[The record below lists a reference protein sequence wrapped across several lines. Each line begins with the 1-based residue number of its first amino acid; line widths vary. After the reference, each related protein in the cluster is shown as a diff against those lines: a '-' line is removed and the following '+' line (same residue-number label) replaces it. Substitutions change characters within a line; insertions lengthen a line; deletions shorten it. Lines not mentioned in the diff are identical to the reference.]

1 MHDDGQAID
10 GNHLFR
16 LGAAHVPQLGQLGA
30 LARFDRPGRCCEITL
45 TILKPSEA
53 GTGAMRGHRGDY
65 RFALRRAS
73 ADPLLV
79 LDLGRTNADVL
90 KALGLEQPGD
100 EHGGQLGAD
109 GVGAV
114 DAQYRGPVRRDRQC
128 GEGAGRAAGCHRQ
141 QQRREKPNPE
151 PSSSETWRHRA
162 TSLLKAARLRRSG
175 YRKMTDGAPG
185 VVSMAFNAVRSR
197 PDSGRR
203 ASPSRGYRSPRR
215 NRSPVHVAHGW

>member
-1 MHDDGQAID
+1 
-10 GNHLFR
+10 
-16 LGAAHVPQLGQLGA
+16 
-30 LARFDRPGRCCEITL
+30 
-45 TILKPSEA
+45 
-53 GTGAMRGHRGDY
+53 MRGHRGDY

-100 EHGGQLGAD
+100 EHGASLAPTVLEPWMRSTAD
-109 GVGAV
+109 PSAGIGSAARAPVELLA
-114 DAQYRGPVRRDRQC
+114 ATASSRG
-128 GEGAGRAAGCHRQ
+128 
-141 QQRREKPNPE
+141 EKPNPE

-185 VVSMAFNAVRSR
+185 VVSMAFNAARSR
-197 PDSGRR
+197 PDSGRT
-203 ASPSRGYRSPRR
+203 ASIARIS
-215 NRSPVHVAHGW
+215 